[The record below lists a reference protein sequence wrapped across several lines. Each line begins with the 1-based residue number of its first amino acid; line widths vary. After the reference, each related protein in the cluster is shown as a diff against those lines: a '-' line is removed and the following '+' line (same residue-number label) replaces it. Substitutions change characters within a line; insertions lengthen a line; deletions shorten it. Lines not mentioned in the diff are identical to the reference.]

1 MRISDWSSDVCSSDL
16 VELTA
21 VESFT
26 ITQGLGVQGVVDGH
40 AVVAGRERFLADW
53 ALSLPDDL
61 RSAKDAAEG
70 EGRTP
75 ILVGWDGAAKAVL
88 VVSDTIKDTSADAVG
103 QLRGPGQRPVLLTGD
118 NDRAASAVAPQVGID
133 EVLT

>member
-1 MRISDWSSDVCSSDL
+1 MALADVVTTGGTTVEEALRLAGSLEDASEHPIAQAIAAGARSRG

-26 ITQGLGVQGVVDGH
+26 STQGLGVQGVVDGH

-88 VVSDTIKDTSADAVG
+88 VVSDRQAEHTSELPAIM
-103 QLRGPGQRPVLLTGD
+103 RH
-118 NDRAASAVAPQVGID
+118 
-133 EVLT
+133 

>member
-88 VVSDTIKDTSADAVG
+88 VVSDTIKDTSAEAVG
-103 QLRGPGQRPVLLTGD
+103 QLRELGQIG
-118 NDRAASAVAPQVGID
+118 RAHV
-133 EVLT
+133 